1 MANVRLLRQSLY
13 DHDKK
18 IAAINRDY
26 TERYNEYYDKTM
38 AYNAAVSANPYVN
51 HGAAPVSPTMPD
63 RPHNPSLRESD
74 YKEMSAPG
82 TDQAGIAIAN
92 AKGYTGKSDV
102 EALNDQA
109 SRFTA
114 QQNPFADPNDPYNL
128 KERGVLARTLGGQLG

>member
-18 IAAINRDY
+18 VNAINRDY
-26 TERYNEYYDKTM
+26 VDRYEEYAMITNR
-38 AYNAAVSANPYVN
+38 YNAAVRANPYVN
-51 HGAAPVSPTMPD
+51 HGTPPPAPTMPD
-63 RPHNPSLRESD
+63 RPQAPAMRESD
-74 YKEMSAPG
+74 LREIQSPG